1 MDTTGSRDL
10 VFVMDGLET
19 IYIASSQGMTIDL
32 TTKDIGLELR
42 YGLGKVLGTQNRP
55 NLRLTSSHCV
65 LCLYP
70 IKGTLNIV
78 SILTHTLA
86 YI

>member
-42 YGLGKVLGTQNRP
+42 YGLGKVLGTQNHP
-55 NLRLTSSHCV
+55 TLRLASHHYV
-65 LCLYP
+65 LY
-70 IKGTLNIV
+70 LNQIGRAHV
-78 SILTHTLA
+78 
-86 YI
+86 